1 MRHSRLTNYFS
12 RKSGP
17 RKALL
22 RGLVVSLVEHERI
35 RTTLAKAKELRRH
48 VEKAITKGKGGTLN
62 DFRLLL
68 SDYPSEV
75 TVNKIV
81 KDLSPRF
88 KTRPGGYTRI
98 IKLGTR
104 PGDRAE
110 MAFIE
115 FVDFDFTKAAETK
128 AAATV
133 KVRVRGADRK
143 MVTKELSQDEFK
155 AHQAKLTEKASLDKR
170 KIRRKIQ
177 SDGRRTLRLN
187 AK

>member
-1 MRHSRLTNYFS
+1 MRHNRVTNYFN

-48 VEKAITKGKGGTLN
+48 VEKAITKGKGGTLH
-62 DFRLLL
+62 DFRQLM
-68 SDYPSEV
+68 SDYPNEGTV
-75 TVNKIV
+75 TKIV

-104 PGDRAE
+104 PGDKAE

-115 FVDFDFTKAAETK
+115 FVDYNFEAAAEKK
-128 AAATV
+128 AKATYKV
-133 KVRVRGADRK
+133 KVRGADRK
-143 MVTKELSQDEFK
+143 MVTKELNAEEYAQYKTEQTAK
-155 AHQAKLTEKASLDKR
+155 AAASKR
-170 KIRRKIQ
+170 KVRRTIQ
-177 SDGRRTLRLN
+177 KTGRRTLRAN

>member
-1 MRHSRLTNYFS
+1 MRHNRVTNYFN

-48 VEKAITKGKGGTLN
+48 VEKAITKGKDGTLHN
-62 DFRLLL
+62 FRQLL
-68 SDYPSEV
+68 SDYPHEG

-81 KDLSPRF
+81 KDLGPRF
-88 KTRPGGYTRI
+88 KARPGGYTRI

-104 PGDRAE
+104 PGDKAE

-115 FVDFDFTKAAETK
+115 FVDYSYE
-128 AAATV
+128 AAADKKAKATY
-133 KVRVRGADRK
+133 KIKVRGADRK
-143 MVTKELSQDEFK
+143 MVTKELNAEEYALHKSE
-155 AHQAKLTEKASLDKR
+155 LTEKAALAKR
-170 KIRRKIQ
+170 KVRRTIQ
-177 SDGRRTLRLN
+177 KTGRRVLRANL
-187 AK
+187 K